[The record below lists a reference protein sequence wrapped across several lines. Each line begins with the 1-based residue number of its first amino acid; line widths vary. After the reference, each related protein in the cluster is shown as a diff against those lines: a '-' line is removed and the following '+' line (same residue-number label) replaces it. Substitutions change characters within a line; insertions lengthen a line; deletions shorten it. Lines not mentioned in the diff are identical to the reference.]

1 MNETKQIMKKP
12 TVAEVAKMFGAPTGA
27 VRAQYRKNATQL
39 RGIAAQAGTGR
50 VRGASGAKWSALAQ
64 SADDAASGIAELRSK
79 IDESGDPKSVLWR
92 MRGPGGEFVGING
105 RLAPAFVDER
115 SVLVFDGRDNEATK
129 LAFFRITLG
138 NIHIEVL

>member
-12 TVAEVAKMFGAPTGA
+12 TVAEVAGMFVARPGE
-27 VRAQYRKNATQL
+27 VRSQYRKNAIQL
-39 RGIAAQAGTGR
+39 RGIAAQAGAGR
-50 VRGASGAKWSALAQ
+50 SRGATGAKWLGLAQ

-79 IDESGDPKSVLWR
+79 IEESGDPKSVLWR
-92 MRGPGGEFVGING
+92 MRGPDGEFVGING

-115 SVLVFDGRDNEATK
+115 SALVFDGRDNEATK

-138 NIHIEVL
+138 NLHIEVL